1 MRASQKEEKQNVNDL
16 WRNKMD
22 LNPFGAAERL
32 AGSVIDKL
40 APQTDNNR
48 ANQALEMTKTQTDT
62 ELSEAR
68 HPSTFVAGGR
78 PFIIWICGFGIA
90 YQYLLNPL
98 FLWVWVSFGK
108 TVATAPTTLDTSFLT
123 SLVISLLGVGG
134 MRMVEK
140 LNGVETKRTE
150 K

>member
-1 MRASQKEEKQNVNDL
+1 
-16 WRNKMD
+16 MD

-40 APQTDNNR
+40 APQTDNDR

-98 FLWVWVSFGK
+98 LLWAWVTFGK
-108 TVATAPTTLDTSFLT
+108 TVATAPPTLDTGFLT
-123 SLVISLLGVGG
+123 SLVVSLLGIGG
-134 MRMVEK
+134 MRTVEK
-140 LNGVETKRTE
+140 LNSVDTKQIKST
-150 K
+150 KS